1 MSSLLLRKIA
11 KGASPEYRQQV
22 PSIGKDF
29 LKGRKDIF
37 QAWDASIHPQLCTSS
52 REKQVVMGDESPGL
66 ADIYMELSP
75 P

>member
-29 LKGRKDIF
+29 LKRKKGHFSSLGCQYPSSAVHLQQRETDSYGR
-37 QAWDASIHPQLCTSS
+37 
-52 REKQVVMGDESPGL
+52 
-66 ADIYMELSP
+66 
-75 P
+75 